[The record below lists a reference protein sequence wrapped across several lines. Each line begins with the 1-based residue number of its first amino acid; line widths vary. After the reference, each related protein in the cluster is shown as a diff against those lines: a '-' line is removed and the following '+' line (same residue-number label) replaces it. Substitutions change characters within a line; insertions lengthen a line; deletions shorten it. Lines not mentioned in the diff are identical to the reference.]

1 MLFLIRELENVGADL
16 EKSSLKFNEILL
28 DNSAW
33 EEETKLRL
41 KDGKN
46 AVKLTAQKYEKSLK
60 STTEMIEKIAGTS
73 ELLAN
78 KNSNNRKEVA
88 DVLKAVSAKLEI
100 ADRSGKS
107 AEKLLKQA
115 KAQGDKESAK
125 YLKFLPAAVPAVA
138 STPVLA
144 KAP

>member
-1 MLFLIRELENVGADL
+1 
-16 EKSSLKFNEILL
+16 
-28 DNSAW
+28 
-33 EEETKLRL
+33 
-41 KDGKN
+41 
-46 AVKLTAQKYEKSLK
+46 
-60 STTEMIEKIAGTS
+60 MIEKIAGTS
-73 ELLAN
+73 EILAN

-100 ADRSGKS
+100 DDRSGKS

-125 YLKFLPAAVPAVA
+125 YLKFLPAAVPAA
-138 STPVLA
+138 PSTPVLA

>member
-1 MLFLIRELENVGADL
+1 M
-16 EKSSLKFNEILL
+16 

-41 KDGKN
+41 KDSKN
-46 AVKLTAQKYEKSLK
+46 AVKLTAQKYEKTLK

-73 ELLAN
+73 EILAN

-125 YLKFLPAAVPAVA
+125 YLKFLPAAVPAA
-138 STPVLA
+138 PSTPVLA